1 MLLEPIN
8 LAVYRAS
15 SSSLK
20 KSTPCYRAC
29 ADVLSPRRW
38 TCMGCSALC
47 CICCVWA
54 ASGDFCPARF
64 PNGAQRTRTLPSGV
78 SPTKT
83 VSAFW
88 SGLLKN
94 QVGAARLKL
103 GRSASATCLIVDAQ
117 SVKSTDTAAP
127 KGYDAGKKISGIK
140 RHIGVDTQ
148 GFPHAVAATTAEVT
162 ERKGA
167 LQALSR
173 CKANLG
179 KVQNVLADAN
189 RKTLYYVLK

>member
-1 MLLEPIN
+1 M
-8 LAVYRAS
+8 
-15 SSSLK
+15 
-20 KSTPCYRAC
+20 
-29 ADVLSPRRW
+29 
-38 TCMGCSALC
+38 
-47 CICCVWA
+47 
-54 ASGDFCPARF
+54 
-64 PNGAQRTRTLPSGV
+64 
-78 SPTKT
+78 
-83 VSAFW
+83 
-88 SGLLKN
+88 
-94 QVGAARLKL
+94 
-103 GRSASATCLIVDAQ
+103 
-117 SVKSTDTAAP
+117 KSTDTAAP

>member
-1 MLLEPIN
+1 
-8 LAVYRAS
+8 
-15 SSSLK
+15 
-20 KSTPCYRAC
+20 
-29 ADVLSPRRW
+29 
-38 TCMGCSALC
+38 MGCSALC
-47 CICCVWA
+47 CICCVRA
-54 ASGDFCPARF
+54 ASGDFFPSSF

-83 VSAFW
+83 VLAFW

-103 GRSASATCLIVDAQ
+103 GRSAPPTCLIVDAQ

-148 GFPHAVAATTAEVT
+148 GFPHTLAATTAEVT

-173 CKANLG
+173 CKTNLG
-179 KVQNVLADAN
+179 KVQSVLADAN